1 MTGLPPRNAKF
12 SKILILILA
21 EGYLIENTDNPNR
34 DRHQHVAGSIEQI
47 ATIIIEI
54 LRPITPFDHGDQ
66 GEIVWR
72 HLQTARA
79 NSYLKD
85 PEIETDPDAW
95 LAYAAQCIESLER
108 HRPGRAT
115 LKIEACAALLNAIL
129 KPNIQSP
136 VTNAG
141 DTADG
146 HEPDKLTHLH
156 RSAAPPN
163 AAS

>member
-66 GEIVWR
+66 GDVVWR
-72 HLQTARA
+72 HLQKARA

-85 PEIETDPDAW
+85 PEIETDPAAW
-95 LAYAAQCIESLER
+95 LAYAAQCIESFER
-108 HRPGRAT
+108 GGPGRST
-115 LKIEACAALLNAIL
+115 RRLEACAALLNAIL

-136 VTNAG
+136 VTDIG
-141 DTADG
+141 DIAHGQHHIGHLPATATP
-146 HEPDKLTHLH
+146 PDAT
-156 RSAAPPN
+156 A
-163 AAS
+163 